1 MLGTMRSQ
9 LHLRGRKLVVARF
22 HLLMS
27 RGIRTRQCYKTS
39 LFNES
44 MRSRS
49 VIIIGCNRQAAIAH
63 IMTQRS
69 ATPLAPRSLSAL
81 EITFAPASMG
91 TADRHASRV

>member
-1 MLGTMRSQ
+1 MLGTMRTQ
-9 LHLRGRKLVVARF
+9 LHLRGHKLVMARF

-27 RGIRTRQCYKTS
+27 RGIRTLKCCKAG

-49 VIIIGCNRQAAIAH
+49 VIIIGCNRQPAIAH

-81 EITFAPASMG
+81 AITFAPASMG